1 MNEQSKNKHQTNSRI
16 NYLRMLEDL
25 LMSFIYLLFRFLV
38 NPSKDIEIRRWAT
51 EGLAYLTLDADIK
64 EELVND
70 TPALKSLIEV
80 TTVSFQ

>member
-1 MNEQSKNKHQTNSRI
+1 M
-16 NYLRMLEDL
+16 
-25 LMSFIYLLFRFLV
+25 

-80 TTVSFQ
+80 TTVSCKQWSIVNAVIFRGYQFL